1 MAAMAIEA
9 DSDNCLEVF
18 DVAKKAQVARIP
30 LALIRFIPR
39 TGERIF
45 FPSAGPGSWVAYTVV
60 AVEYFIGY
68 DLTTGQ
74 PAPPATGGAGRVT
87 LYVAESK

>member
-1 MAAMAIEA
+1 MATEA
-9 DSDNCLEVF
+9 DSESYLELF
-18 DVAKKAQVARIP
+18 DVAKKARVAKIP
-30 LALIRFIPR
+30 LAEIRFIPR

-45 FPSAGPGSWVAYTVV
+45 FPASGPEKWTAYTVV

-74 PAPPATGGAGRVT
+74 PALPAEGGTGRVT
-87 LYVAESK
+87 LYVEKAK

>member
-1 MAAMAIEA
+1 MATEA

-30 LALIRFIPR
+30 LATLKFIPR

-45 FPSAGPGSWVAYTVV
+45 FPSGGPGNWVAYTVE

-68 DLTTGQ
+68 DLTTGL
-74 PAPPATGGAGRVT
+74 PATPATGGTGRVT
-87 LYVAESK
+87 LYVAEAK

>member
-1 MAAMAIEA
+1 MASEA
-9 DSDNCLEVF
+9 ESDSYLEVF
-18 DVAKKAQVARIP
+18 DIGKKAQVGKIP
-30 LALIRFIPR
+30 MALIRFIPR

-45 FPSAGPGSWVAYTVV
+45 FPSSGPGSWVAYTVE

-68 DLTTGQ
+68 DLATGT
-74 PAPPATGGAGRVT
+74 PATPSAGGSGRVT